1 MEFPEVVLSFGF
13 LCFSRVMAD
22 KILIVEDDTNAGL
35 LLQSFLASEGYEVK
49 LAVNVKTGLQAFL
62 GDVYSMCIL
71 DCSLPDGDGF
81 GLAKEIKHRN
91 DHVPIIF
98 LTARSLLD
106 DKIRGFQ
113 SGADD
118 YITKPF
124 ETFELLY
131 KIKAILRRSQIQ
143 VNGSK
148 DSCFSI
154 GCYHF
159 DPRNQTLS
167 IGHSVKRITAKEN
180 EILKLL
186 CLKKNQITKKEEILI
201 ALWGESDYFKG
212 RSLDVFIAKLRKYF
226 ASDPTVKIENV
237 HSVGFI
243 LSDGVISS

>member
-1 MEFPEVVLSFGF
+1 MGE
-13 LCFSRVMAD
+13 

-35 LLQSFLASEGYEVK
+35 LLQSFLTSEGYDVK
-49 LAVNVKTGLQAFL
+49 LAVNVKTGLQSFL
-62 GDVYSMCIL
+62 GDLYGMCIL

-81 GLAKEIKHRN
+81 SLAKEIRLRN
-91 DHVPIIF
+91 AHVPLIF

-131 KIKAILRRSQIQ
+131 KIKAILRRSQTP
-143 VNGSK
+143 VNGTK
-148 DSCFSI
+148 DSCFTI
-154 GCYHF
+154 GSYQF
-159 DPRNQTLS
+159 DHKNQTLS
-167 IGHSVKRITAKEN
+167 VGESVRRITSKEN

-226 ASDPTVKIENV
+226 ANDSSVKIENV

-243 LSDGVISS
+243 LSDGVITSQTFQG

>member
-1 MEFPEVVLSFGF
+1 MLS
-13 LCFSRVMAD
+13 MPD
-22 KILIVEDDTNAGL
+22 KILIVEDDPSAGVL
-35 LLQSFLASEGYEVK
+35 LKSFLTSERYDVQLSVTVKAGLQSFLS
-49 LAVNVKTGLQAFL
+49 
-62 GDVYSMCIL
+62 DVFSLCIL

-81 GLAKEIKHRN
+81 GLAKEIRLRN
-91 DHVPIIF
+91 EHVPIIF

-131 KIKAILRRSQIQ
+131 KIKAILRRSQAQ
-143 VNGSK
+143 LMGVKGS
-148 DSCFSI
+148 SFTI
-154 GCYHF
+154 GSYRF
-159 DPRNQTLS
+159 DPKNQTLT
-167 IGHSVKRITAKEN
+167 IGESVKRMTAKET

-186 CLKKNQITKKEEILI
+186 CLRKNQITKKDEILI

-226 ASDPTVKIENV
+226 AGDSNVRIENI

-243 LSDGVISS
+243 LSDGTIGG

>member
-1 MEFPEVVLSFGF
+1 MGE
-13 LCFSRVMAD
+13 
-22 KILIVEDDTNAGL
+22 KILIVEDDANAGL
-35 LLQSFLASEGYEVK
+35 LLQSFLTSEGYEVK
-49 LAVNVKTGLQAFL
+49 LAVNVKGGLQTFL
-62 GDVYSMCIL
+62 GDVYRMCIL

-81 GLAKEIKHRN
+81 GLAKEIRLRN
-91 DHVPIIF
+91 ENVPIVF

-131 KIKAILRRSQIQ
+131 KIKAILRRSQAPM
-143 VNGSK
+143 NGIKDPCFRIGSYLFDSK
-148 DSCFSI
+148 
-154 GCYHF
+154 
-159 DPRNQTLS
+159 NQTLS
-167 IGHSVKRITAKEN
+167 VGESIKRITSKEN
-180 EILKLL
+180 EILRLL
-186 CLKKNQITKKEEILI
+186 CLKKNQITKKDEILI

-226 ASDPTVKIENV
+226 ASDSTVRIENV

-243 LSDGVISS
+243 LSDAIVAR

>member
-1 MEFPEVVLSFGF
+1 MVFPVVVLPFAF
-13 LCFSRVMAD
+13 PYCNLMPDR
-22 KILIVEDDTNAGL
+22 ILIVEDDTNAGL
-35 LLQSFLASEGYEVK
+35 LLQNFLRAEGYEVK
-49 LAVNVKTGLQAFL
+49 LAMNVKSGIQSFL
-62 GDVYSMCIL
+62 ADTFSMCIL

-81 GLAKEIKHRN
+81 GLAKEIRLRSEQ
-91 DHVPIIF
+91 VPIIF

-131 KIKAILRRSQIQ
+131 KIKAILRRSQVQI
-143 VNGSK
+143 NGAK
-148 DSCFSI
+148 GECFSI
-154 GCYHF
+154 GSYRF
-159 DPRNQTLS
+159 DPKNQTLS
-167 IGHSVKRITAKEN
+167 MGNIIKRITAKEN

-186 CLKKNQITKKEEILI
+186 CLKKNQITKKDEILI

-226 ASDPTVKIENV
+226 AGDPSVKIENV

-243 LSDGVISS
+243 LSDGVGAS

>member
-1 MEFPEVVLSFGF
+1 MI
-13 LCFSRVMAD
+13 D
-22 KILIVEDDTNAGL
+22 KILIVEDDPNAGL
-35 LLQSFLASEGYEVK
+35 LLNGFLISEGFDVK
-49 LAVNVKTGLQAFL
+49 LCVNAKTGLQSFL

-81 GLAKEIKHRN
+81 GLAKDIRLRN
-91 DHVPIIF
+91 EQVPIIF

-118 YITKPF
+118 YVTKPF

-131 KIKAILRRSQIQ
+131 KIKAILRRSQPQ
-143 VNGSK
+143 LNGARNS
-148 DSCFSI
+148 FTI
-154 GCYHF
+154 GAYHF
-159 DPRNQTLS
+159 DSKNQTLS
-167 IGHSVKRITAKEN
+167 KGDSVRRITAKEN
-180 EILKLL
+180 EILRLL

-226 ASDPTVKIENV
+226 ANDSNVRIENV

-243 LSDGVISS
+243 LSDGVVNS

>member
-1 MEFPEVVLSFGF
+1 MNE
-13 LCFSRVMAD
+13 
-22 KILIVEDDTNAGL
+22 KILIVEDDPNAGL
-35 LLQSFLASEGYEVK
+35 LLKGFLESEGFEVKLCASAKSGLQSFLADHFS
-49 LAVNVKTGLQAFL
+49 L
-62 GDVYSMCIL
+62 CIL
-71 DCSLPDGDGF
+71 DCSLPDYDGF
-81 GLAKEIKHRN
+81 DLAKQIRARN
-91 DHVPIIF
+91 EHIPVIF

-131 KIKAILRRSQIQ
+131 KIKAILRRSLAQVSTNKELYYQIGPYQ
-143 VNGSK
+143 
-148 DSCFSI
+148 
-154 GCYHF
+154 F
-159 DPRNQTLS
+159 DPKNQTLS
-167 IGHSVKRITAKEN
+167 KGEEVRRITAKEN

-186 CLKKNQITKKEEILI
+186 CLKKNQITRKDEILI

-226 ASDPTVKIENV
+226 AGDSNVRIENV

-243 LSDGVISS
+243 LSDGKI

>member
-1 MEFPEVVLSFGF
+1 
-13 LCFSRVMAD
+13 MAD
-22 KILIVEDDTNAGL
+22 SILIVEDDTNAAL
-35 LLQSFLASEGYEVK
+35 LLQSFLTAEGYEVR
-49 LAVNVKTGLQAFL
+49 LAVNVRTGLQTFL
-62 GDVYSMCIL
+62 GDVYGLCIL

-81 GLAKEIKHRN
+81 SLAKAIRQRN
-91 DHVPIIF
+91 EQVPIIF

-124 ETFELLY
+124 EPFELLY
-131 KIKAILRRSQIQ
+131 KIRAILRRSQVQTPGGRDMCFRI
-143 VNGSK
+143 GS
-148 DSCFSI
+148 CQ
-154 GCYHF
+154 F
-159 DPRNQTLS
+159 DPKNQTLTN
-167 IGHSVKRITAKEN
+167 GNTVRRITAKEN

-186 CLKKNQITKKEEILI
+186 CLKKNQITRKDEILI

-226 ASDPTVKIENV
+226 ADDPGVKIENV

-243 LSDGVISS
+243 LSDVSGAGG

>member
-1 MEFPEVVLSFGF
+1 MGFPGVALSFIYPCNSCAMGET
-13 LCFSRVMAD
+13 
-22 KILIVEDDTNAGL
+22 ILIVEDDANAGF

-49 LAVNVKTGLQAFL
+49 LATTMKSGLQSFL
-62 GDVYSMCIL
+62 GDAFGMCIL

-81 GLAKEIKHRN
+81 KLAKEIRLRN
-91 DHVPIIF
+91 DHIPIIF
-98 LTARSLLD
+98 LTARSMLD

-131 KIKAILRRSQIQ
+131 KIKAILRRSQSQTSGTRDASFKI
-143 VNGSK
+143 GS
-148 DSCFSI
+148 
-154 GCYHF
+154 YQF
-159 DPRNQTLS
+159 DPRNQTLT
-167 IGHSVKRITAKEN
+167 IGDMVKRMTSKEN

-186 CLKKNQITKKEEILI
+186 CLKKNQITKKDEILI

-226 ASDPTVKIENV
+226 AHDTTVKIENV

-243 LSDGVISS
+243 LSDEMLDG

>member
-1 MEFPEVVLSFGF
+1 MRE
-13 LCFSRVMAD
+13 R
-22 KILIVEDDTNAGL
+22 ILIVEDDTNAGL
-35 LLQSFLASEGYEVK
+35 LLQGFLTGEGFDVK
-49 LAVNVKTGLQAFL
+49 LCVNVKTGLQGFL
-62 GDVYSMCIL
+62 SDVYNLCIL

-81 GLAKEIKHRN
+81 GLAKAIRQRN
-91 DHVPIIF
+91 EHVPIIF
-98 LTARSLLD
+98 LTARSLLE

-131 KIKAILRRSQIQ
+131 KIKAILRRTQVQ
-143 VNGSK
+143 VNGARGH
-148 DSCFSI
+148 CFSI
-154 GCYHF
+154 GSYQF
-159 DPRNQTLS
+159 DAKNQTLS
-167 IGHSVKRITAKEN
+167 IGDSVRRITAKEN

-186 CLKKNQITKKEEILI
+186 CRKKNQITRKDEILI

-226 ASDPTVKIENV
+226 SADPVVKIENV

-243 LSDGVISS
+243 LSDGRV

>member
-1 MEFPEVVLSFGF
+1 MSEKV
-13 LCFSRVMAD
+13 
-22 KILIVEDDTNAGL
+22 LIVEDDPNAGL
-35 LLQSFLASEGYEVK
+35 LLKTFLESEGFEIKLCTTAKSGLQSFLTDRYG
-49 LAVNVKTGLQAFL
+49 
-62 GDVYSMCIL
+62 MCIL
-71 DCSLPDGDGF
+71 DCSLPDHDGF
-81 GLAKEIKHRN
+81 WVAQEIRSRN
-91 DHVPIIF
+91 EQVPIIF

-131 KIKAILRRSQIQ
+131 KIKAILRRSQNQITANKNPFFQ
-143 VNGSK
+143 IGS
-148 DSCFSI
+148 
-154 GCYHF
+154 YQF
-159 DPRNQTLS
+159 DPKNQTLS
-167 IGHSVKRITAKEN
+167 KDNSVRRITAREN

-186 CLKKNQITKKEEILI
+186 CLHKNQITRKEEILM

-226 ASDPTVKIENV
+226 AGDATIKIENV

-243 LSDGVISS
+243 LSDAVTN

>member
-1 MEFPEVVLSFGF
+1 MTE
-13 LCFSRVMAD
+13 R
-22 KILIVEDDTNAGL
+22 ILIVEDDPNAGL
-35 LLQSFLASEGYEVK
+35 LLHSLLTSEGFEVK
-49 LAVNVKTGLQAFL
+49 LAANVKSGLQSFL
-62 GDVYSMCIL
+62 VDVYNMCIL

-81 GLAKEIKHRN
+81 ELAKQIRLRDEQ
-91 DHVPIIF
+91 VPIIF

-131 KIKAILRRSQIQ
+131 KIKAVLRRSQVQ
-143 VNGSK
+143 VNGMREL
-148 DSCFSI
+148 CISI
-154 GCYHF
+154 GSYQF

-167 IGHSVKRITAKEN
+167 IGNTVKRITVKEN

-186 CLKKNQITKKEEILI
+186 CRKKNQITKRDEILI

-226 ASDPTVKIENV
+226 AHDSRVKIENV

-243 LSDGVISS
+243 LSDGMATS

>member
-1 MEFPEVVLSFGF
+1 MGE
-13 LCFSRVMAD
+13 

-35 LLQSFLASEGYEVK
+35 LLQSFLTSEGYNVR
-49 LAVNVKTGLQAFL
+49 LAVNVKAGLQSFL
-62 GDVYSMCIL
+62 GDVYDMCIL

-81 GLAKEIKHRN
+81 GLAKEIRLR
-91 DHVPIIF
+91 DEHVPIVF

-131 KIKAILRRSQIQ
+131 KIKAILRRSQTQ
-143 VNGSK
+143 VSGIK
-148 DSCFSI
+148 DSCFRI
-154 GCYHF
+154 GSYLF
-159 DPRNQTLS
+159 DSKNQMLS
-167 IGHSVKRITAKEN
+167 IGESVKRITAKEN
-180 EILKLL
+180 EILRLL
-186 CLKKNQITKKEEILI
+186 CLKKNQITKKDEILI

-226 ASDPTVKIENV
+226 AGDSSVRIENV

>member
-1 MEFPEVVLSFGF
+1 MSEN
-13 LCFSRVMAD
+13 
-22 KILIVEDDTNAGL
+22 ILIVEDDPNAGL
-35 LLQSFLASEGYEVK
+35 LLQNFLSTEGFHIK
-49 LAVNVKTGLQAFL
+49 LCATGKTGLQSFL
-62 GDVYSMCIL
+62 GDAYSMCIL
-71 DCSLPDGDGF
+71 DCSLPDFDGF
-81 GLAKEIKHRN
+81 SLAREIRLRN
-91 DHVPIIF
+91 EHVPIIF

-131 KIKAILRRSQIQ
+131 KIRAILRRSQNQHGNKDPFFQI
-143 VNGSK
+143 GS
-148 DSCFSI
+148 
-154 GCYHF
+154 YQF

-167 IGHSVKRITAKEN
+167 KGSLIKRITAKET

-186 CLKKNQITKKEEILI
+186 CLKKNQITRKDEILI

-226 ASDPTVKIENV
+226 AEDSCVKIENV
-237 HSVGFI
+237 HGVGFI
-243 LSDGVISS
+243 LSDAG

>member
-1 MEFPEVVLSFGF
+1 MSE
-13 LCFSRVMAD
+13 
-22 KILIVEDDTNAGL
+22 KILIVEDDPNAGL
-35 LLQSFLASEGYEVK
+35 LLKGFLESEGYTVKLCTTSKSGLQSFLS
-49 LAVNVKTGLQAFL
+49 
-62 GDVYSMCIL
+62 DVFSMCIL
-71 DCSLPDGDGF
+71 DYSLPDYDGF
-81 GLAKEIKHRN
+81 SLAKEIRSR
-91 DHVPIIF
+91 DEHVPIIF

-131 KIKAILRRSQIQ
+131 KIKAILKRTQVQAMGGKDPFYQI
-143 VNGSK
+143 GS
-148 DSCFSI
+148 FQ
-154 GCYHF
+154 F
-159 DPRNQTLS
+159 DAKNQTLS
-167 IGHSVKRITAKEN
+167 KGSEVRRITAKEN

-186 CLKKNQITKKEEILI
+186 CLKKNQITKKDEILI

-226 ASDPTVKIENV
+226 SADVNVKIENV

-243 LSDGVISS
+243 LSDGQ

>member
-1 MEFPEVVLSFGF
+1 
-13 LCFSRVMAD
+13 MAD

-35 LLQSFLASEGYEVK
+35 LLQSFLASEGYEIK
-49 LAVNVKTGLQAFL
+49 LCINLKSAFQAFL

-71 DCSLPDGDGF
+71 DCSLPDGEGF
-81 GLAKEIKHRN
+81 ELAREIRLRN
-91 DHVPIIF
+91 EHVPIIF

-124 ETFELLY
+124 EPFELLY
-131 KIKAILRRSQIQ
+131 KIKAILRRSPVQGI
-143 VNGSK
+143 VGK
-148 DSCFSI
+148 DFCFKI
-154 GCYHF
+154 GRFQF
-159 DPRNQTLS
+159 DHKNQTLS
-167 IGHSVKRITAKEN
+167 HGDSVRRITAKEN

-226 ASDPTVKIENV
+226 ANDSNVKIENV

-243 LSDGVISS
+243 LSDGITTG

>member
-1 MEFPEVVLSFGF
+1 
-13 LCFSRVMAD
+13 MAGR
-22 KILIVEDDTNAGL
+22 ILIVEDDANAGL
-35 LLQSFLASEGYEVK
+35 LLQSFLTSEGYEVK
-49 LAVNVKTGLQAFL
+49 LAVNVRTGLQSFL

-81 GLAKEIKHRN
+81 GLAKEIRLRN
-91 DHVPIIF
+91 ERVPIIF
-98 LTARSLLD
+98 LTARSLLN

-143 VNGSK
+143 SHGRP

-154 GCYHF
+154 GLYRF
-159 DPRNQTLS
+159 DPKNQTLS
-167 IGHSVKRITAKEN
+167 IGHTVKRMTAKEN

-186 CLKKNQITKKEEILI
+186 CLKKNQITKKDEILI

-212 RSLDVFIAKLRKYF
+212 RSLDVFIARLRKYF
-226 ASDPTVKIENV
+226 ANDPQVKIENV

-243 LSDGVISS
+243 LSDGVISG

>member
-1 MEFPEVVLSFGF
+1 
-13 LCFSRVMAD
+13 MAE
-22 KILIVEDDTNAGL
+22 KILIVEDDKNAGL
-35 LLQSFLASEGYEVK
+35 LLQSFLISEGYEVK
-49 LAVNVKTGLQAFL
+49 LAVNVKAGLKSFL
-62 GDVYSMCIL
+62 GDLFSMCIL

-81 GLAKEIKHRN
+81 GLAKEIRLKSE
-91 DHVPIIF
+91 HVPIIF

-131 KIKAILRRSQIQ
+131 KIKAILRRSQVQ
-143 VNGSK
+143 LNGVK
-148 DSCFSI
+148 DSCFKI
-154 GCYHF
+154 GSYQF
-159 DPRNQTLS
+159 DSKNQTLLS
-167 IGHSVKRITAKEN
+167 NDEIVRRITAKEN

-186 CLKKNQITKKEEILI
+186 CLKKNQITKKDEILI
-201 ALWGESDYFKG
+201 ALWGESDYFTG

-226 ASDPTVKIENV
+226 ANDSSIKIENV

-243 LSDGVISS
+243 LSDGVIAS

>member
-1 MEFPEVVLSFGF
+1 MSE
-13 LCFSRVMAD
+13 
-22 KILIVEDDTNAGL
+22 KILIVEDDPNAGL
-35 LLQSFLASEGYEVK
+35 LLKGFLESEAFEVK
-49 LAVNVKTGLQAFL
+49 LCTTAKSGLQCFL
-62 GDVYSMCIL
+62 ADLFSMCIL
-71 DCSLPDGDGF
+71 DCSLPDYDGF
-81 GLAKEIKHRN
+81 SLAKEIRN
-91 DHVPIIF
+91 RNEHVPIIF

-131 KIKAILRRSQIQ
+131 KIKAILRRTQTQAGSNKDPFYQI
-143 VNGSK
+143 GS
-148 DSCFSI
+148 FQ
-154 GCYHF
+154 F
-159 DPRNQTLS
+159 DPKNQTLS
-167 IGHSVKRITAKEN
+167 NGNVVKRITAKEN

-186 CLKKNQITKKEEILI
+186 CLKKNQITKKDEILI

-226 ASDPTVKIENV
+226 SADSNVKIENV

-243 LSDGVISS
+243 LSDGQG

>member
-1 MEFPEVVLSFGF
+1 
-13 LCFSRVMAD
+13 MAD
-22 KILIVEDDTNAGL
+22 RILIVEDDTNAAL
-35 LLQSFLASEGYEVK
+35 LLQSFLTAEGYEVK
-49 LAVNVKTGLQAFL
+49 LAVNVKTGLQTFL
-62 GDVYSMCIL
+62 ADVYSMCIL

-81 GLAKEIKHRN
+81 GLAREIRLRN
-91 DHVPIIF
+91 EHVPIIF

-124 ETFELLY
+124 EAFELLY
-131 KIKAILRRSQIQ
+131 KIRAILRRSQIQ
-143 VNGSK
+143 AHGIK
-148 DSCFSI
+148 DACFSI
-154 GCYHF
+154 GGYQF
-159 DPRNQTLS
+159 DPKNQTLS
-167 IGHSVKRITAKEN
+167 IGHTIKRITAKEN

-186 CLKKNQITKKEEILI
+186 CLKKNQITKKDEILI

-226 ASDPTVKIENV
+226 ADDPGVKIENV

-243 LSDGVISS
+243 LSDGVIAG

>member
-1 MEFPEVVLSFGF
+1 MSET
-13 LCFSRVMAD
+13 
-22 KILIVEDDTNAGL
+22 ILIVEDDPNAGL
-35 LLQSFLASEGYEVK
+35 LLKSFLDSEGFETKLCVTAKSGLQSFVAD
-49 LAVNVKTGLQAFL
+49 QF
-62 GDVYSMCIL
+62 DMCIL
-71 DCSLPDGDGF
+71 DCSLPDYDGF
-81 GLAKEIKHRN
+81 SLAKEIRARN
-91 DHVPIIF
+91 EHTPLIF

-131 KIKAILRRSQIQ
+131 KIKAILRRSHVQ
-143 VNGSK
+143 VNGAK
-148 DSCFSI
+148 DSCFKI
-154 GCYHF
+154 GSYHF

-167 IGHSVKRITAKEN
+167 TGEVVRRITAKEN

-186 CLKKNQITKKEEILI
+186 CLKKNQITKKDEILI

-226 ASDPTVKIENV
+226 ANDSSIKIENV

-243 LSDGVISS
+243 LSDDMLQAR